1 MKRVIGLMVAVV
13 AFVAACGG
21 APEFSR
27 DGVSASEAAVELIE
41 SQAFAQRLGLDAITD
56 ADCDAP
62 NELVGTVFSC
72 TGLSGGE
79 VADIEATIDGP
90 DRIFANV
97 TNVVAGNLLPDY
109 AASAVEELN
118 RENGFD
124 LPPDAID
131 CGTRSVVLNENRQH
145 VCTLTEPTS
154 GQDLRAVITFF
165 DLELA
170 QFVVEVQSGE

>member
-1 MKRVIGLMVAVV
+1 M
-13 AFVAACGG
+13 
-21 APEFSR
+21 
-27 DGVSASEAAVELIE
+27 
-41 SQAFAQRLGLDAITD
+41 
-56 ADCDAP
+56 
-62 NELVGTVFSC
+62 
-72 TGLSGGE
+72 
-79 VADIEATIDGP
+79 
-90 DRIFANV
+90 

-124 LPPDAID
+124 LPPNAID

-154 GQDLRAVITFF
+154 GQELRAVITFF